1 MVVLQPYHCINQQF
15 LKDDNL
21 NESLL
26 EEKAVAG
33 FLDKVVVGLNKGVNA
48 FSEGSKL
55 LVEKATL
62 NSQIQ
67 DTEKEKNKLLQSM
80 GTLVFNLIV
89 NGEIQL
95 EQCNGM
101 CTEIAAYNKKIGELQ
116 QQLQALDAAKVQQPQ
131 YVAPEAQAPQD
142 GGIQCQCGCINKAG
156 AKFCSKCG
164 QAL

>member
-1 MVVLQPYHCINQQF
+1 M
-15 LKDDNL
+15 
-21 NESLL
+21 
-26 EEKAVAG
+26 AG

-48 FSEGSKL
+48 VSEGSKL

-67 DTEKEKNKLLQSM
+67 DAEKEKNKLLQNM
-80 GTLVFNLIV
+80 GTLVFNLIS

-101 CTEIAAYNKKIGELQ
+101 CTEIASYNQKIVELQ
-116 QQLQALDAAKVQQPQ
+116 QQLQALDAARVQQTQ
-131 YVAPEAQAPQD
+131 YVPTETQPTQP
-142 GGIQCQCGCINKAG
+142 GGVQCQCGCINKEG

-164 QAL
+164 QPLQS

>member
-1 MVVLQPYHCINQQF
+1 M
-15 LKDDNL
+15 
-21 NESLL
+21 
-26 EEKAVAG
+26 AG

-48 FSEGSKL
+48 VSEGSKL

-67 DTEKEKNKLLQSM
+67 DAEKEKNKLLQNM
-80 GTLVFNLIV
+80 GTLVFNLIS

-101 CTEIAAYNKKIGELQ
+101 CTEIASYNQKIAELQ
-116 QQLQALDAAKVQQPQ
+116 QQLQALDAARVQQTQ
-131 YVAPEAQAPQD
+131 YVPTETQPTQS
-142 GGIQCQCGCINKAG
+142 GGVQCQCGCINKEG

-164 QAL
+164 QPLQS